1 MNLKNVEV
9 METSLKNPVAYKL
22 TVSEKLGRVA
32 LVTAVTAAT
41 ASSAFAAEIDVSS
54 IVTTITGFIAVV
66 SSIGLAV
73 LSLIVTGKVF
83 KWVRTAL

>member
-9 METSLKNPVAYKL
+9 METSLKNPVVYKP

-32 LVTAVTAAT
+32 LVTVITAAT
-41 ASSAFAAEIDVSS
+41 ASPAFAADIDVSS

>member
-1 MNLKNVEV
+1 
-9 METSLKNPVAYKL
+9 
-22 TVSEKLGRVA
+22 LGRVA

-41 ASSAFAAEIDVSS
+41 ASPAFAADIDVSS

>member
-9 METSLKNPVAYKL
+9 METSLKNPVVYKL
-22 TVSEKLGRVA
+22 TVSEKLGRVV
-32 LVTAVTAAT
+32 LVTAGTALM
-41 ASSAFAAEIDVSS
+41 ASPAFAAEIDVSS